1 MQTKA
6 LHSYTLM
13 LR

>member
-6 LHSYTLM
+6 LVSG
-13 LR
+13 